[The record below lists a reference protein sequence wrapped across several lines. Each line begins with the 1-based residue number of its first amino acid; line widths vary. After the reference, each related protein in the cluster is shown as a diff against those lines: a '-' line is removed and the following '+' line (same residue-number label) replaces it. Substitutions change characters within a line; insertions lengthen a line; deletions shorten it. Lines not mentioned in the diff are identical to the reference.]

1 MKITKSVRIA
11 ALSLVSFAIPVTGHC
26 QTYALSAPITGAM
39 TMSAQDLNGPT
50 GSTGS
55 FQLNFST
62 LTETIYLN
70 PVAQTIEQVGTISAT
85 PSASSLSFQEVQQ
98 IPGVFPNPPTSV
110 TGNVTV
116 ALAPTG
122 GGLSFDTGPQP
133 VTWNASDG
141 AYTFDGSV
149 SGFNNLVG
157 SYSLVTGGQTFS
169 GSFTYQLSLKQ
180 SQFGPLTP
188 SAFNAVST
196 TGYPNTLTLGGLGG
210 GGGELGLFQSSPSVV
225 ANVTATNGFNMALS
239 VGDRSSVNG
248 AGESGWGVGEFL
260 EWSSPG
266 TVTATELV
274 PEPTSLSLLAFGIL
288 GIIFLRRRLS

>member
-1 MKITKSVRIA
+1 
-11 ALSLVSFAIPVTGHC
+11 
-26 QTYALSAPITGAM
+26 
-39 TMSAQDLNGPT
+39 
-50 GSTGS
+50 
-55 FQLNFST
+55 
-62 LTETIYLN
+62 
-70 PVAQTIEQVGTISAT
+70 
-85 PSASSLSFQEVQQ
+85 
-98 IPGVFPNPPTSV
+98 
-110 TGNVTV
+110 
-116 ALAPTG
+116 
-122 GGLSFDTGPQP
+122 
-133 VTWNASDG
+133 
-141 AYTFDGSV
+141 V